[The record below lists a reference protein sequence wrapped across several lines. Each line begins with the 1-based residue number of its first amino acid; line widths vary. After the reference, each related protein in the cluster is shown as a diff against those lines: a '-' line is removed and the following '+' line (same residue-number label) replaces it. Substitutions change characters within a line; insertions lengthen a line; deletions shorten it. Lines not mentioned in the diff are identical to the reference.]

1 MEKSVK
7 FGSYIIIPLKY
18 EKEEFREEI
27 LKERFEAYPVSTM
40 DVNENVKE
48 MFNGSHNA
56 SGSCYKVKRE
66 DLCAAFDGVNSFKV
80 EKAGDTYSFKIEDS
94 YLYIYFTQVAFLCL
108 QIRYEDMRAVHAI
121 CNPGSAMNTARFS
134 MADQAG
140 NEKVFSME
148 TWLGDFLEP
157 LCLKKFFDGNS
168 SYLLDAY
175 TYLLALFPERFRTL
189 EEMKRLT
196 FNLHQ
201 MMPLDTLVEDD
212 SEADIRYVYAVKVQ
226 SLNSYRWGCCVA
238 SQTIS
243 YVVADEEMDIAAEMD
258 VQACDGLPVVTLALY
273 QKYTCLRFT
282 QLISALEGRKMSRV
296 KELKKMMLR
305 FQAFGTVL
313 PAGLSR
319 WHNVKQIY
327 GYILEVNDIS
337 TAVSD
342 VSAKVSILAER
353 QEELERSRNEMF
365 INLITLF
372 GVISIL
378 ASVLD
383 IIQILSGGGTAVWA
397 TMIFTNIALVL
408 CIAGVL
414 WVNRR

>member
-1 MEKSVK
+1 MLDQAERA
-7 FGSYIIIPLKY
+7 
-18 EKEEFREEI
+18 KEF
-27 LKERFEAYPVSTM
+27 S
-40 DVNENVKE
+40 
-48 MFNGSHNA
+48 
-56 SGSCYKVKRE
+56 
-66 DLCAAFDGVNSFKV
+66 V
-80 EKAGDTYSFKIEDS
+80 EK
-94 YLYIYFTQVAFLCL
+94 
-108 QIRYEDMRAVHAI
+108 
-121 CNPGSAMNTARFS
+121 
-134 MADQAG
+134 
-140 NEKVFSME
+140 
-148 TWLGDFLEP
+148 WLEDFLTP
-157 LCLKKFFDGNS
+157 LGLKKFFDGNS

-175 TYLLALFPERFRTL
+175 TYLLALFPERFQTL
-189 EEMKRLT
+189 GEMKRLT

-243 YVVADEEMDIAAEMD
+243 YVVADAEVDIDAEMD

-282 QLISALEGRKMSRV
+282 QLISALEGRKMSRI

-408 CIAGVL
+408 CIAAVL
-414 WVNRR
+414 WVNRK

>member
-7 FGSYIIIPLKY
+7 FGSYIIIPVKY
-18 EKEEFREEI
+18 ENEELREAM
-27 LKERFEAYPVSTM
+27 LQERIEAYPVSTM

-134 MADQAG
+134 MADQEG
-140 NEKVFSME
+140 NETVFSME

>member
-18 EKEEFREEI
+18 EKEEFREEM

-121 CNPGSAMNTARFS
+121 FNPGSAMNTARFS
-134 MADQAG
+134 MADQEG

>member
-243 YVVADEEMDIAAEMD
+243 YVVADEEMDIAAQMD

-337 TAVSD
+337 TAVCD

>member
-66 DLCAAFDGVNSFKV
+66 DLCAVFDGVNSFKV

-108 QIRYEDMRAVHAI
+108 QIRYEDMRAVNAI

-201 MMPLDTLVEDD
+201 MMPRDTLVEDD

>member
-397 TMIFTNIALVL
+397 TMVFTTLALVL